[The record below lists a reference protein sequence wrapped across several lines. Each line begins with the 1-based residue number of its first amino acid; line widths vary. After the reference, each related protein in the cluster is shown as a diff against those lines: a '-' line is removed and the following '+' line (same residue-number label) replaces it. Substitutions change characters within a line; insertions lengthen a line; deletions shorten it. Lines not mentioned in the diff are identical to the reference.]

1 MRAADFSYFDAATP
15 IALAHRGGTT
25 YGPNVGIENTIRA
38 FRHAVDLGFTH
49 LETDV
54 HATADGELI
63 AFHDTSLDRV
73 TNRTGLVKELP
84 YAVVAEALIGGRE
97 PVPTL
102 RELLTT
108 FPNARINIDIKDDA
122 ATQPTL
128 DLIDELGVG
137 DRVCLGAFSRPRI
150 REIRRRV
157 GGRVATAAGHL
168 GSGSLR
174 FSPALLT
181 RLVHT
186 PAPVLQIPGRYRLR
200 GREFELVTGRLVQRA
215 HALGKHVHVWFY
227 PWQRQDERAMHALL
241 DLGVDGLVVDDLE
254 ALTRV
259 FAARG
264 HPLSYSRRDD

>member
-1 MRAADFSYFDAATP
+1 MRASDFTYFDAATP

-25 YGPNVGIENTIRA
+25 YGPNLGIENTIQA
-38 FRHAVDLGFTH
+38 FRHAVDLGFSY

-73 TNRTGLVKELP
+73 TNRAGLVKDLP
-84 YAVVAEALIGGRE
+84 YAVVAQALIGGRE

-102 RELLTT
+102 RELLGT
-108 FPNARINIDIKDDA
+108 FPTARVNIDIKDDP
-122 ATQPTL
+122 ATGPTL
-128 DLIDELGVG
+128 ALIDELDAGA
-137 DRVCLGAFSRPRI
+137 RVCLGAFSRPRI
-150 REIRRRV
+150 RDIRRRV
-157 GGRVATAAGHL
+157 GGRVATAAGHV
-168 GSGSLR
+168 GSAALR
-174 FSPALLT
+174 FSPGLISRLL
-181 RLVHT
+181 HT

-215 HALGKHVHVWFY
+215 HAMGKHVHVWFY
-227 PWQRQDERAMHALL
+227 PWQRQDERAMHDLL

-259 FAARG
+259 FADRG
-264 HPLSYSRRDD
+264 HPLT